1 MTHVFSWLG
10 ALALGAGLALP
21 AVAEPRP
28 GDELRTQTVGLS
40 DLDLRGAQGAT
51 IAVNR
56 ISMAAQAVCDEYADS
71 TRDLRVRRTSK
82 QCRHAAMDSAVARLD
97 SPRVSDVHFGRKV
110 RVEVLASAAG
120 AK

>member
-21 AVAEPRP
+21 AVAEPRF
-28 GDELRTQTVGLS
+28 GDGPRSQTVGLS

-51 IAVNR
+51 IAVSR
-56 ISMAAQAVCDEYADS
+56 ISMAAQAVCEEYADS
-71 TRDLRVRRTSK
+71 VRDLRVRTASK
-82 QCRHAAMDSAVARLD
+82 QCRHEAMDSAVTRLA
-97 SPRVSDVHFGRKV
+97 SPRVSEVHFGRKV